1 MSIRNFPRLTG
12 EQRVRGSN
20 PLASTSTPTGSLTLL
35 PIRAELV
42 AGAILLSIHIAAG
55 SAALL
60 AALVA
65 LVAAKG
71 RRYHV
76 WSGRVYAIAMTV
88 IFVTAL
94 PLAILG
100 ASVFLLLIAVFSFYL
115 VFAGWRFARNRRGIP
130 QPADW
135 CAVAILGLTG
145 LAMWGYGIVL
155 GSAGDGQWVSM
166 LIFGAIAVTL
176 GLVDGWHHLGQSR
189 RRSRPGVQRVQR
201 HLTNMLAGTIATV
214 TAVAVVNVDLNPV
227 WLPWVLP
234 TVVITPLIVWWNVRV
249 RLRARRRRES

>member
-1 MSIRNFPRLTG
+1 MPG
-12 EQRVRGSN
+12 V
-20 PLASTSTPTGSLTLL
+20 
-35 PIRAELV
+35 
-42 AGAILLSIHIAAG
+42 ILLSIHIVAG
-55 SAALL
+55 SVALL

-76 WSGRVYAIAMTV
+76 GSGRAYAIAMTV
-88 IFVTAL
+88 VFVTAL

-130 QPADW
+130 QPVDW
-135 CAVAILGLTG
+135 CAAAILGLTG

-155 GSAGDGQWVSM
+155 ASAGDGQWVSM
-166 LIFGAIAVTL
+166 LIFGAIAVAL
-176 GLVDGWHHLGQSR
+176 GLADGRHHLGQWR
-189 RRSRPGVQRVQR
+189 RRLQPGVQRVQR

-214 TAVAVVNVDLNPV
+214 TAVVVVNVDLNPV
-227 WLPWVLP
+227 WLPWILP
-234 TVVITPLIVWWNVRV
+234 TVVITPLIVWWNARV
-249 RLRARRRRES
+249 TRRGRRRGES